1 MTKSSLTIQ
10 DILSLVLNGVALPG
24 AYGGNLYLSLHTAD
38 PGSSG
43 DQTVNEISYTGY
55 ARVAIVRDNSGTG
68 WTISGNPRTNVGELT
83 FGTRSDVGS
92 ATITHGALGTAS
104 SGAGRLLYKGAV
116 ASNLIV
122 TQNVTPRL
130 VVGALQLTEA

>member
-10 DILSLVLNGVALPG
+10 DILSLVLNGVALPV

-38 PGSSG
+38 PGATG

-68 WTISGNPRTNVGELT
+68 WTTSGNPRTNVSEIT

-92 ATITHGALGTAS
+92 GTVTHGALGTAL
-104 SGAGRLLYKGAV
+104 SGAGRLLYKGSV
-116 ASNLIV
+116 ASALIV
-122 TQNVTPRL
+122 TQNVTPRI
-130 VVGALQLTEA
+130 VVGAAQLTEA